1 VQKLDFT
8 AKASFCTPSV
18 RRMPTQELT
27 KPTVLVVDDNPT
39 NLQVLLESLKQTGF
53 KILVARSG
61 ESAIQQAEYG
71 KPDLILL
78 DVMMPGMD
86 GFETCRRLK
95 SREAFRDVPVIFM
108 TALTEVSD
116 KIKGF
121 QAGGVDYVTKP
132 LQHEEVLAR
141 VATHL
146 TMRRLQQQLQEQHLL
161 LQEKHVQLQA
171 LNASKDKF
179 FSIISHDLR
188 SPLSAVLTGL
198 RMLTDP
204 KNELSDNERQDIVC
218 DARDTTERL
227 YMLLENLLTWSRLQ
241 RGLIEFTPRPL
252 DVRPLLDQ
260 NAKLFASNAM
270 QKHIA
275 IRQTVTEPILIC
287 ADRAMIDAVVRNL
300 LSNALKFTNA
310 QGMITIS
317 AMQQGEAI
325 EIVIADTG
333 IGMSAETLAKLF
345 RLDVRYDQL
354 GTAGEKGTGLGLN
367 VCKEFVGKNG
377 GSISVESELGRGT
390 TFYMRFPQHCGDHE
404 PFTATSASVP
414 LARVCP

>member
-1 VQKLDFT
+1 M
-8 AKASFCTPSV
+8 S
-18 RRMPTQELT
+18 TQELT

-39 NLQVLLESLKQTGF
+39 NLQVLLESLKQTGS

-95 SREAFRDVPVIFM
+95 TRDAFKEIPVIFM
-108 TALTEVSD
+108 TALTETAD

-161 LQEKHVQLQA
+161 LQEKHAQLQA
-171 LNASKDKF
+171 INASKDKF

-188 SPLSAVLTGL
+188 SPLSAVLVGL

-204 KNELSDNERQDIVC
+204 ESGLSGEDKEDVIR

-227 YMLLENLLTWSRLQ
+227 YDLLENLLVWSRIQ
-241 RGLIEFTPRPL
+241 RGLMEFAPRPL
-252 DVRPLLDQ
+252 D
-260 NAKLFASNAM
+260 
-270 QKHIA
+270 
-275 IRQTVTEPILIC
+275 
-287 ADRAMIDAVVRNL
+287 
-300 LSNALKFTNA
+300 
-310 QGMITIS
+310 
-317 AMQQGEAI
+317 
-325 EIVIADTG
+325 
-333 IGMSAETLAKLF
+333 
-345 RLDVRYDQL
+345 
-354 GTAGEKGTGLGLN
+354 
-367 VCKEFVGKNG
+367 
-377 GSISVESELGRGT
+377 
-390 TFYMRFPQHCGDHE
+390 
-404 PFTATSASVP
+404 
-414 LARVCP
+414 ARE

>member
-1 VQKLDFT
+1 M
-8 AKASFCTPSV
+8 S
-18 RRMPTQELT
+18 TQEFT
-27 KPTVLVVDDNPT
+27 KPTILVVDDNPT

-95 SREAFRDVPVIFM
+95 TREAFKEVPIIFM

-146 TMRRLQQQLQEQHLL
+146 TMRRLQQELREQHLL
-161 LQEKHVQLQA
+161 LQDKHAQLQA
-171 LNASKDKF
+171 INASKDKF

-188 SPLSAVLTGL
+188 SPLSAVLVGL

-204 KNELSDNERQDIVC
+204 ESGLSGEDKEEVIR
-218 DARDTTERL
+218 DARDTTEHL
-227 YMLLENLLTWSRLQ
+227 YDLLDNLLVWSRLQ
-241 RGLIEFTPRPL
+241 RGLMEYAPRPL
-252 DVRPLLDQ
+252 DIRPLFEQ
-260 NAKLFASNAM
+260 NAKLFAVNAS
-270 QKHIA
+270 QKRIT
-275 IRQTVTEPILIC
+275 IRQTVTEPMLIC
-287 ADRAMIDAVVRNL
+287 ADRPMIDAVIRNL
-300 LSNALKFTNA
+300 LSNALKFTDA
-310 QGMITIS
+310 QGTITIS
-317 AMQQGEAI
+317 ASQQDGALEVA
-325 EIVIADTG
+325 IADTG
-333 IGMSAETLAKLF
+333 IGMNADTLAKLF

-367 VCKEFVGKNG
+367 VCKEFVEKNG
-377 GSISVESELGRGT
+377 GSISVESVLGTGT
-390 TFYMRFPQHCGDHE
+390 TFRMRFPSHCADTE
-404 PFTATSASVP
+404 PLASTSA
-414 LARVCP
+414 